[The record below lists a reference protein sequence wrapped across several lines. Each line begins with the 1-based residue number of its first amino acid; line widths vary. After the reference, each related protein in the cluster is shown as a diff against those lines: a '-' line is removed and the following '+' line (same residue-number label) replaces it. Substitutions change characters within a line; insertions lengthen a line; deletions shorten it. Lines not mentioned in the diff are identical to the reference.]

1 MAQPKKRQK
10 LHGQDCNPKWHWGCR
25 SANSN
30 QNTLVG
36 WRKNRHLTHR
46 VQQRA
51 VSELCK
57 APMGWVLSP
66 RRDPRWPRV
75 RMVRT
80 GHGIEK
86 SFLGE
91 SRKCSARLESPRLE
105 QIFAVQ
111 LSV

>member
-1 MAQPKKRQK
+1 MAQPK
-10 LHGQDCNPKWHWGCR
+10 NPKSYMDKTAILSGTGDAGRQTVTRTRLWV
-25 SANSN
+25 A
-30 QNTLVG
+30 
-36 WRKNRHLTHR
+36 KNRHLTRR

-75 RMVRT
+75 RMVRI

-105 QIFAVQ
+105 QIFTVQ